1 MFRFQTKDFDR
12 VWVAVTKQLDQLS
25 EGINGRIGFYMADLL
40 KISSGQD
47 FAFAVYGTAAH
58 IQIRVFCVCAV
69 CIRAA
74 QAEQNDIL
82 SHMRI
87 DSQKI
92 VCGGLQ
98 LLFHFLYFHRV
109 FLFDV
114 MEKETGKY
122 LPQDQ
127 VKEMVTE
134 LGLTYVPVFYDGP
147 FVSWKAISTTNRVRE
162 RMKNQ
167 KQICVRKNIKIAYP
181 GVHKSKTIKKC

>member
-1 MFRFQTKDFDR
+1 MFGL
-12 VWVAVTKQLDQLS
+12 AVTKQLDQLS

-40 KISSGQD
+40 KIQLRSG
-47 FAFAVYGTAAH
+47 FRRLSVYGTAAH

-87 DSQKI
+87 GSQKI

-134 LGLTYVPVFYDGP
+134 LGLTYVHTGCARC
-147 FVSWKAISTTNRVRE
+147 WCRR
-162 RMKNQ
+162 
-167 KQICVRKNIKIAYP
+167 
-181 GVHKSKTIKKC
+181 

>member
-1 MFRFQTKDFDR
+1 M
-12 VWVAVTKQLDQLS
+12 
-25 EGINGRIGFYMADLL
+25 
-40 KISSGQD
+40 
-47 FAFAVYGTAAH
+47 
-58 IQIRVFCVCAV
+58 
-69 CIRAA
+69 
-74 QAEQNDIL
+74 
-82 SHMRI
+82 
-87 DSQKI
+87 
-92 VCGGLQ
+92 
-98 LLFHFLYFHRV
+98 FHFLYFHRV

-167 KQICVRKNIKIAYP
+167 KQICVRKNIKITYP

>member
-1 MFRFQTKDFDR
+1 MVFGLQLLSSWISFQ
-12 VWVAVTKQLDQLS
+12 

-87 DSQKI
+87 GSQKI

-114 MEKETGKY
+114 MEKEIGKY

-134 LGLTYVPVFYDGP
+134 LGLTYVPVFTMD
-147 FVSWKAISTTNRVRE
+147 RL
-162 RMKNQ
+162 
-167 KQICVRKNIKIAYP
+167 CP
-181 GVHKSKTIKKC
+181 GKRFRPQTG